1 MKTTADATISVA
13 QLNAKF
19 KMWQLYTQLLEYIHQ
34 GKNRIRLVAS
44 CRWALRK
51 CTCSHLFCG
60 TPLAM
65 LIILFSFYCFS
76 YTIHPS
82 SNMFAI
88 DESTGWLRVASEL
101 THGNF
106 IFNVTAKDHGTPRR
120 SDTVS
125 VMVTVDVS
133 AGSPRF
139 SYVGYPRGF
148 HVSVK
153 ESHRTGSK
161 VLKLTAVSNDVV
173 RYDLYRTNV
182 SDFTIDPISG
192 VITTTK
198 PLDYENIKYYEF
210 TVSATDRHERISL
223 AHVNISVVNVNDNK
237 PRILNKN
244 QNNEISC
251 RVRQDVS
258 IGSSV
263 INIYAQDLDN
273 DRLHFSL
280 TQNSKPALFSIDT
293 TGRIKTVGSLRDN
306 KDNIYLAVTVR
317 DNGSPALEDTVTV
330 NVVVVNYGDR
340 IISTLAQVS
349 EDTKVGKTIH
359 VSPPIPPRYTSVLYT
374 LIYPPESPFTI
385 HSTLGDLS
393 LKTRLDYEE
402 RQNYSLTV
410 RLRDN
415 LNQNDFFDVKI
426 TIEVKD
432 ENDNN
437 PVFITPGDIN
447 SCEDPVGFKI
457 HENAKKASLVYHFK
471 ANDKD
476 SGLNGELYFE
486 MEKCPGCT
494 DVFSLNGTTGELMT
508 TGASLTK
515 PQYDVTVVVKDRGIP
530 SKSTRAC
537 IIVQAGYWKPK
548 FTKQE
553 YHFELDESARVGQR
567 IGIVQA
573 HGFGV
578 PVTYELR
585 KPSKDLF
592 LLVA

>member
-1 MKTTADATISVA
+1 MTVS
-13 QLNAKF
+13 KF
-19 KMWQLYTQLLEYIHQ
+19 RILHYIHS
-34 GKNRIRLVAS
+34 N
-44 CRWALRK
+44 W
-51 CTCSHLFCG
+51 HG
-60 TPLAM
+60 TPLVM
-65 LIILFSFYCFS
+65 PIILFQLYCFS
-76 YTIHPS
+76 YTIHPL
-82 SNMFAI
+82 SNMFTI

-101 THGNF
+101 THGSF
-106 IFNVTAKDHGTPRR
+106 IFNVTAKDHGKPRL

-133 AGSPRF
+133 AGPPRF

-148 HVSVK
+148 HASVN
-153 ESHRTGSK
+153 ESHRSGSK
-161 VLKLTAVSNDVV
+161 VLKLTAISNDIV
-173 RYDLYRTNV
+173 RYDVYRSNV
-182 SDFTIDPISG
+182 TDFTIDPISG
-192 VITTTK
+192 VITTTR
-198 PLDYENIKYYEF
+198 PLDYENIKFYEF
-210 TVSATDRHERISL
+210 TVSATDRRERISL
-223 AHVNISVVNVNDNK
+223 AHVNISVLNVNDNK

-244 QNNEISC
+244 KNNEISC

-273 DRLHFSL
+273 DRLYFSL
-280 TQNSKPALFSIDT
+280 TQNSKPVLFSIDT
-293 TGRIKTVGSLRDN
+293 TGCIKTVGSLQDK

-317 DNGSPALEDTVTV
+317 DNGRPALEDTVTV
-330 NVVVVNYGDR
+330 NVVIVNYGDAV
-340 IISTLAQVS
+340 ISTLAQVS
-349 EDTKVGKTIH
+349 EDTEIRKTIH
-359 VSPPIPPRYTSVLYT
+359 VSPPISPRYTSTLYS

-393 LKTRLDYEE
+393 LKSRLDYEE

-415 LNQNDFFDVKI
+415 LNKNDYFDVKI

-432 ENDNN
+432 ENDNS

-447 SCEDPVGFKI
+447 SCENPVGLKI
-457 HENAKKASLVYHFK
+457 HEDAKSASLVYHFK
-471 ANDKD
+471 ATDKD
-476 SGLNGELYFE
+476 SGLNGELYYE
-486 MEKCPGCT
+486 MEKCQDCT
-494 DVFSLNGTTGELMT
+494 SLFSLNRHTGELEKT
-508 TGASLTK
+508 TSASLRK
-515 PQYDVTVVVKDRGIP
+515 PQYQVNVLVKDKGIP
-530 SKSTRAC
+530 SKSARTC
-537 IIVQAGYWKPK
+537 IIVQVGYWKSK

-585 KPSKDLF
+585 KPSKDFF